1 MGYGCRALEL
11 LQKYY
16 EGKIPSLNEEEPD
29 IQEEATKI
37 DNQVLPILFYQD
49 QCFRPKKLI
58 CVSLTQLHH
67 LQPSALGLYF
77 RLSNL

>member
-37 DNQVLPILFYQD
+37 DSQVLHILFYQD
-49 QCFRPKKLI
+49 QCLRPI
-58 CVSLTQLHH
+58 
-67 LQPSALGLYF
+67 
-77 RLSNL
+77 N